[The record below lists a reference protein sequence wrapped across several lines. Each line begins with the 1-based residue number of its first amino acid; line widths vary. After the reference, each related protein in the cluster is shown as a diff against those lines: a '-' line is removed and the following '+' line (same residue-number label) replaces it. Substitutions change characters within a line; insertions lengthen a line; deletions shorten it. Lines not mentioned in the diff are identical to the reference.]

1 MTEVV
6 DRPRAPHAPA
16 APRPAVPPVPRPLLA
31 VAALVVA
38 TTTVVAVLG
47 AWQTGVSWDETYHVA
62 RMRSFLEHGWYLL
75 EGDLDGDR
83 PGAWEDQAYVYA
95 PVTALLMHAAVVL
108 AGLEGP
114 GEVVATG
121 EAYAVRHLVVVTI
134 ALVGTAAVALTAR
147 VLLRSWGWGLV
158 AAAVLGSIPMWTGHA
173 MFNVKDVPVA
183 TGCTLVTAGLVLLV
197 TRARG
202 AGTAR
207 YGVPAAVLLVLP
219 AALLVLAGW
228 VLALGT
234 RPGIWPT
241 LVASH
246 VAAAVVLHPRLR
258 SAAPLRSAPW
268 VLATTPVAA
277 WLVLLAVYPAVFATP
292 LTTLWESAAS
302 SSRFDDA
309 RGEWF
314 YVPALLVGEVP
325 LLLLVLVLAG
335 SVVALRRVLTGLRLP
350 AGDTATSAWLLVGV
364 QAWTL
369 PLLAVVRE
377 SNLYNGLRQLLFMVP
392 AMALLATLAV
402 AALVGWAARAR
413 EAAQTAAPARPSRV
427 RPRVLPGAL
436 LALVVVGLVA
446 PTLDQLRLHP
456 YGYTFATLPSYGVA
470 QAADS
475 DYWRTSVRELAPS
488 VPAGWVTCSPALD
501 EERRSLRRSLDGDE
515 NCAVDL
521 IGPLSAYADVRGTDP
536 VAGPALGPTE
546 FWAVTAG
553 PRRPGTNC
561 TEVARVDRP
570 GPLPGVGTLLGLPE
584 RDVMNRLARCEL
596 VLPDH
601 DGSFLTFGPGG
612 DGGDLELGGWT
623 AHTAQPG
630 IRLDGERAEVGFT
643 LPGTGERVL
652 RVGLTDAA
660 GIRVLVNGTEL
671 DARVEGGALVAT
683 VPGSVLA
690 AYGEGRVVVALERE
704 GGADGYA
711 DDGGGDDRPRL
722 LTMELTGGAGGAGG
736 DG

>member
-6 DRPRAPHAPA
+6 DRPRAPEAPA
-16 APRPAVPPVPRPLLA
+16 APRPAVPPVPRPLLV
-31 VAALVVA
+31 VAALVAA

-83 PGAWEDQAYVYA
+83 PGSWEDQAYVYA

-114 GEVVATG
+114 GEIVATG
-121 EAYAVRHLVVVTI
+121 EAYAVRHLVVVAI
-134 ALVGTAAVALTAR
+134 GLVGTGAVALIAR

-158 AAAVLGSIPMWTGHA
+158 AAAVLGSVPMWTGHT

-183 TGCTLVTAGLVLLV
+183 TGCTLVTAGLVLLL
-197 TRARG
+197 TRGRG

-207 YGVPAAVLLVLP
+207 YGVPA

-258 SAAPLRSAPW
+258 SAAPPRSAPW
-268 VLATTPVAA
+268 VLAATPVVA
-277 WLVLLAVYPAVFATP
+277 WLVLLAVYPAVFSTP

-335 SVVALRRVLTGLRLP
+335 SVVALRRVLVGLRLP
-350 AGDTATSAWLLVGV
+350 TGDTATSAWLLVGV

-413 EAAQTAAPARPSRV
+413 EERQGATPSSPRRALPAV
-427 RPRVLPGAL
+427 L
-436 LALVVVGLVA
+436 LALVAVGLVA

-536 VAGPALGPTE
+536 VAGAPLGPTE
-546 FWAVTAG
+546 FWAITAG

-561 TEVARVDRP
+561 TEVARIDRP

-584 RDVMNRLARCEL
+584 RDVMNRLSRCKL
-596 VLPDH
+596 VLPAH
-601 DGSFLTFGPGG
+601 DGSLLTFGPGG
-612 DGGDLELGGWT
+612 DGGAFELGGWT
-623 AHTAQPG
+623 AHTTQPG
-630 IRLDGERAEVGFT
+630 IRLDGARAEVGFT

-660 GIRVLVNGTEL
+660 GVRLLVNGTEVG
-671 DARVEGGALVAT
+671 ARTEGDELVAA
-683 VPGSVLA
+683 VPAAVLGA
-690 AYGEGRVVVALERE
+690 HGDGRVVVALER
-704 GGADGYA
+704 GDGADGA
-711 DDGGGDDRPRL
+711 DGADGSGDDRPRL
-722 LTMELTGGAGGAGG
+722 LTMELTGAGGAGAGG